1 MKKIYLISSIAAVA
15 GILFGFDT
23 GVISGAILFIEK
35 DFQLSTFQTECVICS
50 VLLGAILGAFLSG
63 RLCDSIGRKKIL
75 LTAGCIFSAG
85 TILSGLAPNVQA
97 LITGRLILGIA
108 IGISSFAAPLYLAEL
123 SPKKN
128 RGFLVTLNQLGITFG
143 ILLSYIVDYLLASN
157 EAWRLM
163 LLFGLIPAL
172 TLVFGSM
179 VLPESPRYLAFKGRL
194 KEAKQ
199 ILMYLRSSQ
208 EVDQEL
214 SEIQTAKTEQYHW
227 QELIKKPRFLKLLS
241 VGMLLAIIQQ
251 ITGIN
256 TLIYYAP
263 KVFQMAGFDTSSA
276 IFVTSIVGLTNVIF
290 TIIALP
296 LVDRLGRRTL
306 LYIGLG
312 GMIISLMCL
321 GLTFQ
326 QTQLNE
332 FMRML
337 TLFSMMLYIA
347 CFAISLGPV
356 VFVLLSEI
364 FPLRMRGLG
373 MSIAMGA
380 NWLSNMI
387 VALTFLTL
395 IGKLGPSKT
404 FYGYALVSI
413 LSMFFIYFFIPETKG
428 KSLEQLEESLNSGL
442 KLKHLGSNL

>member
-208 EVDQEL
+208 DVDQEL
-214 SEIQTAKTEQYHW
+214 SEIQTTKTEQYHW

-241 VGMLLAIIQQ
+241 VGVLLAIIQQ